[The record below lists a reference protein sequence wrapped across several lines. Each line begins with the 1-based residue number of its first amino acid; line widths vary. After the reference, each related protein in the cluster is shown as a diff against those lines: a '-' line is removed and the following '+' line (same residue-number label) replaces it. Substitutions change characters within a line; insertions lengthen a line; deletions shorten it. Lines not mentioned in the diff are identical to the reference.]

1 MLNVIYTNVAMK
13 LDTTAFGGVVVLILL
28 LTACSIVRAP
38 TQEELALL
46 DNPPIDIRAK
56 QDRLTPLAL
65 EWLNETETN
74 LHKTGEPLSETDIVM
89 AQAVGVQQPKRVRV
103 VILTEFPAPE
113 NDDLLTEASKYG
125 LGSEAEGGR
134 TMGYVIMLKKKYANE
149 RWILAHELVHVA
161 QQEQTGREAFIRRFI
176 AERELMGYRRA
187 PLELEAN
194 KLALDFMW

>member
-1 MLNVIYTNVAMK
+1 MTYTNIVMK
-13 LDTTAFGGVVVLILL
+13 LDSTVFAGIVVLILL

-46 DNPPIDIRAK
+46 YNPPIEIRAK

-65 EWLNETETN
+65 EWINETETS
-74 LHKTGEPLSETDIVM
+74 LLKSGQPLSEADVAM
-89 AQAVGVQQPKRVRV
+89 ARAVGVQQPERVRV
-103 VILTEFPAPE
+103 SILEEFPAPE

-134 TMGYVIMLKKKYANE
+134 TMGYVIMLKKNYANE
-149 RWILAHELVHVA
+149 RWLLAHELVHVA
-161 QQEQTGREAFIRRFI
+161 QQEQMGREAFVRRFI

>member
-1 MLNVIYTNVAMK
+1 VTYTNIVMK
-13 LDTTAFGGVVVLILL
+13 LDSTVFVGILVLILL

-46 DNPPIDIRAK
+46 DNPPIEIRAK

-65 EWLNETETN
+65 EWINETETS
-74 LHKTGEPLSETDIVM
+74 LLKSGQPLSEADVAM
-89 AQAVGVQQPKRVRV
+89 ARAVGVQQPELVRV
-103 VILTEFPAPE
+103 SILEEFPAPE

-161 QQEQTGREAFIRRFI
+161 QQEQMGREAFVRRFI

>member
-1 MLNVIYTNVAMK
+1 MTYTNIVMK
-13 LDTTAFGGVVVLILL
+13 LDSTVFAGIVVLILL

-46 DNPPIDIRAK
+46 DNPPIEIRAK

-65 EWLNETETN
+65 EWINETETN
-74 LHKTGEPLSETDIVM
+74 LLITGQPLSEADVAM
-89 AQAVGVQQPKRVRV
+89 ARAVGVQQPERVRV
-103 VILTEFPAPE
+103 SILEEFPAPE

-134 TMGYVIMLKKKYANE
+134 TMGYVIMLKKNYANE
-149 RWILAHELVHVA
+149 RWLLAHELVHVA
-161 QQEQTGREAFIRRFI
+161 QQEQMGREAFVRRFI

>member
-1 MLNVIYTNVAMK
+1 MIYTNVVMK

-46 DNPPIDIRAK
+46 ENPPMEIRAK

-74 LHKTGEPLSETDIVM
+74 LLKSGQPLSDADVAM
-89 AQAVGVQQPKRVRV
+89 ARTVGVQQPERVRV
-103 VILTEFPAPE
+103 VILAKFPVPE
-113 NDDLLTEASKYG
+113 NDDLLTEARKYG

-134 TMGYVIMLKKKYANE
+134 TMGYVIILKKKYADE

-161 QQEQTGREAFIRRFI
+161 QQEQMGKETFIRRFI
-176 AERELMGYRRA
+176 AERELIGYRRM

>member
-1 MLNVIYTNVAMK
+1 MTYTNIVMK
-13 LDTTAFGGVVVLILL
+13 LDSSVFGGIVVLISL

-38 TQEELALL
+38 TQEELSVL
-46 DNPPIDIRAK
+46 DNPPIEIRAK

-74 LHKTGEPLSETDIVM
+74 LLKSGQSLSEADVAM
-89 AQAVGVQQPKRVRV
+89 ARAVGVQQPERVRV
-103 VILTEFPAPE
+103 VILAEFPAPE
-113 NDDLLTEASKYG
+113 NDHLLTEAGKYG

-161 QQEQTGREAFIRRFI
+161 QQEQMGREAFIRRLI